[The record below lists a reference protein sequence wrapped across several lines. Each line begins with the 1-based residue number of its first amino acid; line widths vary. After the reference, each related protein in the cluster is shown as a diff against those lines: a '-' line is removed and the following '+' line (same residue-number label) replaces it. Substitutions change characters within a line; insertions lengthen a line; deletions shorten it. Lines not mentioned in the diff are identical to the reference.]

1 MGGYIY
7 LIVMADNVYKIGM
20 TKQAYGLKLE
30 RFKSYPADA
39 KLIFVRRYGGKL
51 AELEKMILVEFRK
64 RFIQHTRGSEY
75 FTGNEDEMVNVINN
89 TFMYIRDR
97 DAQDVE
103 MEVEKHLETFT
114 CPVPKKLQSIIWDI
128 EFTFSNNVD
137 VVNREYLTGRLKEL
151 GFSITNDEIVYRQ
164 PPTPSHQPQET
175 CPVPPASP

>member
-1 MGGYIY
+1 MPGYIY
-7 LIVMADNVYKIGM
+7 MIMMADNVFKIGM
-20 TKQAYGLKLE
+20 TKQQYGLKLE
-30 RFKSYPADA
+30 RFKSYPVDA
-39 KLIFVRRYGGKL
+39 NLIFVRRYGGKL
-51 AELEKMILVEFRK
+51 PELEKMILVEFRK

-97 DAQDVE
+97 DAHDVE

-151 GFSITNDEIVYRQ
+151 GFSIMNDEIVYRQ
-164 PPTPSHQPQET
+164 PPTPSHQPPET
-175 CPVPPASP
+175 CPAPAASP